1 MRVAL
6 VARDTSS
13 QLRLNGSSRAN
24 DYAADA
30 SGVERRDGNTTAYV
44 LQPLQEAND
53 PPLVLERI
61 LQPFRNITPPPC
73 SPIAPSALPNG
84 SSLYSIFPRRPRGIN
99 CAMKSGCPVSNP
111 MTNPFPL
118 SAYSAYI
125 RSESGTSVRQKLPSS
140 SLTSALPLQILN
152 RSFLMLRTEG

>member
-1 MRVAL
+1 MIRRPPRSTLFPYTTLFRSRVAL

-30 SGVERRDGNTTAYV
+30 SGVERRDENTTAYV

-53 PPLVLERI
+53 PPFVLERI
-61 LQPFRNITPPPC
+61 LQPFPEHHPPPC

-84 SSLYSIFPRRPRGIN
+84 S
-99 CAMKSGCPVSNP
+99 
-111 MTNPFPL
+111 
-118 SAYSAYI
+118 
-125 RSESGTSVRQKLPSS
+125 
-140 SLTSALPLQILN
+140 
-152 RSFLMLRTEG
+152 